1 MRWRAT
7 RTPRTPSAGAPRRSA
22 STSRWPA
29 RALFGLLGV
38 RPELGRFYDAEEDR
52 IPGTQVAVLSHAFWT
67 RHFGRD
73 AGILG
78 RELRIGPGT
87 YTVVGVAPPGFTGA
101 TIDPVDVWLPLVTT
115 RAASSRSDAWRTSR
129 SSYWFEVVARLRDG
143 REPKAVEAEATAAH
157 RAGREDQIAAGRYD
171 PDARVVL
178 GSVVP
183 GRSPNAGSAV
193 AVSRLLAGV
202 ALLVMLIACA
212 NVANLLFLRGVRRR
226 REMAIRVVLGIPR
239 RRLFLHLLLESLTL
253 AAVAGVASI
262 LAARWGGALVYRT
275 LLPELDPGPSL
286 GYPHLLGFAGLAAC
300 ISALL
305 AGLAPAALASRPDL
319 HRDLGGSGHARS
331 SSRMRSSLLVL
342 QVAISVVLLAGAGLF
357 LRSLDRVHDLD
368 LGFVPDG
375 VVVGN
380 VETARGY
387 VGDVPARAVTDAME
401 RLRTEPGI
409 EAVAVSSLTPFEG
422 LYWGLALQQA
432 DGESISLP
440 SRPISYVISPDYF
453 RVMGMRLVRGRG
465 FTPADAVPGAPPVL
479 VLSEGLAR
487 RAFGLA
493 DPLGKCL
500 LVEQR
505 GSGRPPCSRVVGILA
520 DHRAA
525 DLVEDASLI
534 FYLPV
539 GHPAAQDVSSV
550 VVRGSGG
557 TPATLAAVRT
567 ALLDAGS
574 DVRYASV
581 RPLVDQVGAL
591 GRSWRLG
598 ATLFALFGGLALSVA
613 ALGLH
618 AIVSFE
624 MAQRRREMG
633 IRSALGAE
641 RGRLVAMVFR
651 FAVLRASGGAVLG
664 LTVVIALAGAARDLL
679 FRTSPEDPIVLAAS
693 CLTLVAVAAAAAVI
707 PSGERCAHTT
717 LGGAPLGGVRS
728 PARRSSLTTI
738 LHPLPSYR
746 RGPWWLGFGP
756 SKLTPSRTERASP
769 RSERR
774 SCSGRNLMAPSD
786 SPGWYDTV
794 YPSALREAE
803 ARLVVKRRA
812 GLTDAPVEPEVLGHP
827 AMPDD
832 TVGVA
837 LSGGGIR
844 SATFC
849 LGVFRALAR
858 AQRIRR
864 IDFLSTVSGG
874 GYFGSFLGAMFVRQ
888 PVGATTTI
896 GPEQVEAQ
904 LLDLHSKPVDWLR
917 ENGRYMS
924 PNGSGDTLRAAAVL
938 LRNWI
943 AVLVVLSA
951 AAVTAFAAIGV
962 LLDWTPERAAP
973 RQ

>member
-1 MRWRAT
+1 MDARGRTSWARRLFSHALGLFPPDFRARYGEEMQAAFDHEWTRRIGAGRVRRILWVIATLADTVVSGTGQRIAGGPGRGRPGRAT
-7 RTPRTPSAGAPRRSA
+7 FDAALQALGFTLRSA
-22 STSRWPA
+22 RRAPGFTLAVVATLGLGIGATTMMYGITDRLLLRPPAHVADPGRVVRVYFDRTSPFLRTREISADFSYPDMVDLETLGGFGAVAGYSNTTYTLGWGTEA
-29 RALFGLLGV
+29 ERLHVQMAGGAIFGLLGV
-38 RPELGRFYDAEEDR
+38 QPELGRFYDAEEDG
-52 IPGTQVAVLSHAFWT
+52 IPGTQVAVLSDEFWT
-67 RHFGRD
+67 RRFGRD
-73 AGILG
+73 RGILG

-87 YTVVGVAPPGFTGA
+87 YTVVGVAPRGFTGA
-101 TIDPVDVWLPLVTT
+101 SIDPVDAWLPLLTT

-129 SSYWFEVVARLRDG
+129 NSYWFEVVARLRDG
-143 REPKAVEAEATAAH
+143 HDPEAVEAEATAAH

-171 PDARVVL
+171 PDARVIL
-178 GSVVP
+178 GSIVP

-286 GYPHLLGFAGLAAC
+286 GYPHLLGFAGLVAC

-319 HRDLGGSGHARS
+319 HRDLGGSGRGRS

-387 VGDVPARAVTDAME
+387 VGDVSARAVTEAMA

-422 LYWGLALQQA
+422 LYWGLAVQQA

-453 RVMGMRLVRGRG
+453 RVMGMRLLRGRG

-479 VLSEGLAR
+479 VLSEGLAS
-487 RAFGLA
+487 RAFGPA
-493 DPLGKCL
+493 DPLGRCL

-505 GSGRPPCSRVVGILA
+505 DSGRPPCSRVVGILA

-550 VVRGSGG
+550 VARGSGG

-574 DVRYASV
+574 DIRYASV

-598 ATLFALFGGLALSVA
+598 ATLFALFGGLALLVA
-613 ALGLH
+613 GLGLH

-651 FAVLRASGGAVLG
+651 FAVLRALGGAVLG
-664 LTVVIALAGAARDLL
+664 LTVVMALAGAARDLF
-679 FRTSPEDPIVLAAS
+679 FRTSPSDPVVLAAS
-693 CLTLVAVAAAAAVI
+693 CLTLVAVAAAAALYPAASAARMP
-707 PSGERCAHTT
+707 PSEA
-717 LGGAPLGGVRS
+717 L
-728 PARRSSLTTI
+728 
-738 LHPLPSYR
+738 
-746 RGPWWLGFGP
+746 
-756 SKLTPSRTERASP
+756 
-769 RSERR
+769 RSE
-774 SCSGRNLMAPSD
+774 G
-786 SPGWYDTV
+786 
-794 YPSALREAE
+794 
-803 ARLVVKRRA
+803 
-812 GLTDAPVEPEVLGHP
+812 
-827 AMPDD
+827 
-832 TVGVA
+832 
-837 LSGGGIR
+837 
-844 SATFC
+844 
-849 LGVFRALAR
+849 
-858 AQRIRR
+858 
-864 IDFLSTVSGG
+864 
-874 GYFGSFLGAMFVRQ
+874 
-888 PVGATTTI
+888 
-896 GPEQVEAQ
+896 
-904 LLDLHSKPVDWLR
+904 
-917 ENGRYMS
+917 
-924 PNGSGDTLRAAAVL
+924 
-938 LRNWI
+938 
-943 AVLVVLSA
+943 
-951 AAVTAFAAIGV
+951 
-962 LLDWTPERAAP
+962 
-973 RQ
+973 